1 MDKKQIAKIIREMGI
16 MLEISGENPFKV
28 RAHENAARIIEGL
41 SEDLDSLVESGSL
54 INIKGIGEAMAKKVE
69 TLLNTGKLSAY
80 EKLKS
85 SIPPGLMDMLQ
96 IQGFGPKKIKAVWE
110 NLGVTSVD
118 ELEKAGSEN
127 KLADLPG
134 FGKKTQEKILA
145 NIELNRKFSERHRI
159 SEAREIAQKLYEDL
173 IDFPGVIR
181 CEIAGSL
188 RRWRETIKDIDL
200 LVSANDNDGTKI
212 MDHFTNLSEV
222 VSVTGKGDT
231 KSGVI
236 LTNGMNADLRIVT
249 DLQFPYALHHSTGSM
264 EHNTAMRQYA
274 KKIGLKMNEYG
285 LFREDEKNILC
296 KNEEEIFKTLKMK
309 YIPPELRENMGEIE
323 AARKNELPKL
333 IELKDIRGIIH
344 VHSNYSD
351 GLNSIEEMARGCHN
365 LGYEYLVI
373 CDHSKSSF
381 YANGLQEERIKKQH
395 VEIDEINH
403 TFKNFRV
410 VKGIECDILPNGNL
424 DYSDEI
430 LATFEV
436 VVVSVH
442 SNLGMDEKTATN
454 RVLKAI
460 QNPFVTILAHPTG
473 RLLLKREGYPLNH
486 QEVIS
491 VAAELGVSIEI
502 NAHPQR
508 LDLDWRYAKY
518 AKEKG
523 AKISINPDA
532 HRIEGYEDMI
542 YGIGIARKGWLSKE
556 DVLNTGSVENLLK
569 FAQHRRR

>member
-41 SEDLDSLVESGSL
+41 SEDLSSLVENGEL
-54 INIKGIGEAMAKKVE
+54 INIKGIGEAMARKVE
-69 TLLNTGKLSAY
+69 TLVKTGELPAY
-80 EKLKS
+80 EKLRK
-85 SIPPGLMDMLQ
+85 SIPGGLLDMLQ
-96 IQGFGPKKIKAVWE
+96 IQRFGPKKIKAVWE
-110 NLGVTSVD
+110 KLGVTSVD
-118 ELEKAGSEN
+118 ELEKAGREN
-127 KLADLPG
+127 RLADLPG
-134 FGKKTQEKILA
+134 FGNKTQEKILA

-159 SEAREIAQKLYEDL
+159 SEAWEFAQKLFEGL
-173 IDFPGVIR
+173 REFPGVIC
-181 CEIAGSL
+181 CEVAGSL
-188 RRWRETIKDIDL
+188 RRWRETVKDIDL
-200 LVSANDNDGTKI
+200 LVSATDNDKAKI
-212 MDHFTNLSEV
+212 MDHFTSLSDII
-222 VSVTGKGDT
+222 SVTGKGVT
-231 KSGVI
+231 KSSVI
-236 LTNGMNADLRIVT
+236 LANGMNADLRIVS
-249 DLQFPYALHHSTGSM
+249 DAQFPYALHHSTGSM

-285 LFREDEKNILC
+285 LFHENGGKIVCKDEA
-296 KNEEEIFKTLKMK
+296 EIFANLKME

-323 AARKNELPKL
+323 AARKKKLPKL

-351 GLNSIEEMARGCHN
+351 GLNSIEEMAKACQRF
-365 LGYEYLVI
+365 GYEYLVI

-395 VEIDEINH
+395 AEIDQINQ
-403 TFKNFRV
+403 TFDNFRI
-410 VKGIECDILPNGNL
+410 VKGIECDILSNGDL
-424 DYSDEI
+424 DYTDEV

-442 SNLGMDEKTATN
+442 SNLAMNEKTATN
-454 RVLKAI
+454 RILKAI

-486 QEVIS
+486 QEVITA
-491 VAAELGVSIEI
+491 AAELGVSIEI

-508 LDLDWRYAKY
+508 LDLDWRYVKY

-523 AKISINPDA
+523 VKISINPDA
-532 HRIEGYEDMI
+532 HRIEGYEDMN

-556 DVLNTGSVENLLK
+556 DVLNTQSVENLLK
-569 FAQHRRR
+569 FAQRR